1 MIKALQGLQGKTK
14 GIEELSILKVKDFLE
29 CNKFNTHFVKFL
41 YKDFA
46 NL

>member
-29 CNKFNTHFVKFL
+29 YYKFNICFIKFL
-41 YKDFA
+41 YKDFTD
-46 NL
+46 L